1 MSARCP
7 ESSGGSALTQPGGR
21 RLFAEEPAHAQVPV
35 VGYVDIEEVASEVLQ
50 VRSGGPRV
58 EHRAPGDLV
67 SQNHA
72 AAVGEVLRDQAEGD
86 EVGPLLGWFEV
97 YGGSTHPSTSLS
109 VFVHNTA
116 FPFGG

>member
-1 MSARCP
+1 
-7 ESSGGSALTQPGGR
+7 
-21 RLFAEEPAHAQVPV
+21 
-35 VGYVDIEEVASEVLQ
+35 
-50 VRSGGPRV
+50 
-58 EHRAPGDLV
+58 
-67 SQNHA
+67 
-72 AAVGEVLRDQAEGD
+72 VLRDQAEGD